1 MTEGAS
7 TNLFREIESA
17 LDSSEPEVRRLAVQK
32 LRELSGQAAPPLL
45 LRALADDDWRV
56 RKEASEGAAQLV
68 PRGPV
73 VELLVGALAEAGA
86 IGLRNSAVEALVGI
100 GSEAVPPVIESFVW
114 LDADGRKLATEVLAG
129 IPDERGVDQLVLL
142 LKDED
147 TNVRATAAESLAVAA
162 LAGETARTRATQ
174 ALVAAA
180 HEGELFVRLAAL
192 EGLTRLEAELDWPS
206 LQPLLA
212 DAVTRRHAL
221 AFAARSDVP
230 EALEALARAIGDTS
244 PTLASEAA
252 EALTRRLEE
261 EDGVVSPALRCA
273 ADVLTIGGPEHLRL
287 RAVASGERVSVR
299 AKSAALA
306 LLGLVGDPQDV
317 PLLSLALGDEG
328 LLERAELGLR
338 LYGEQ
343 AIEPM
348 IVAAREAPSDV
359 RAAALS
365 MVPAL
370 SPANTGSSGGTPVAG
385 TADLRGALRDSN
397 PDLRALALKML
408 AQIGTPDDIPTVAA
422 LVSDPSAQVAAA
434 AASALL
440 DLAPLHREAARRLI
454 ELGTQAMASA
464 EESQPADQRSA
475 AGCWAAAA
483 LIRAGEHADDTVRA
497 MALTSLVHGSSA
509 ARRAALETFAALG
522 HDTPEEARAA
532 VAFALADEE
541 REVVIGAVRAL
552 AAMGHAEP
560 LVSFL
565 ASTDDSFLAAATLSA
580 LADADPERGYR
591 EALTRLSSADPAVA
605 TAAVAA
611 VARAGEEYR
620 AEALSLA
627 ALHPDDGVV
636 KAALT
641 ELAQSGGA
649 DAWVY
654 VERALDHDN
663 WKVRRFA
670 AELLATRAP
679 GSDDAKLRQRL
690 EHERDPLVKEAIT
703 RALTYRAVGGAGGG
717 RDREGA

>member
-1 MTEGAS
+1 MTEGSS
-7 TNLFREIESA
+7 TNLFSEIESA
-17 LDSSEPEVRRLAVQK
+17 LGSPEPEVRRLAVQK

-45 LRALADDDWRV
+45 VRALADEDWRV
-56 RKEASEGAAQLV
+56 RKEASQAAAQLV

-100 GSEAVPPVIESFVW
+100 GSEAVPPVIECFAW

-129 IPDERGVDQLVLL
+129 IPDERGVDQLVSLL
-142 LKDED
+142 TDED

-162 LAGETARTRATQ
+162 LAGETARTKATK
-174 ALVAAA
+174 ALVRAA

-192 EGLTRLEAELDWPS
+192 EGLTRLEAELDWPA

-221 AFAARSDVP
+221 AFAARSENP
-230 EALEALARAIGDTS
+230 EALEALARAIGDAS

-261 EDGVVSPALRCA
+261 EDGVVSPALRSA
-273 ADVLTIGGPEHLRL
+273 ADVLVIGGPQHLRL
-287 RAVASGERVSVR
+287 RSVATSEQVSVR
-299 AKSAALA
+299 ARSAALA

-317 PLLSLALGDEG
+317 AILSLALGDEG

-338 LYGEQ
+338 MYGEQ

-370 SPANTGSSGGTPVAG
+370 SPANTGTSGGTPVAG

-397 PDLRALALKML
+397 PDLRTLALKML

-440 DLAPLHREAARRLI
+440 DLAPLHREAARQLI
-454 ELGTQAMASA
+454 ALGMQAVASA
-464 EESQPADQRSA
+464 EESVSADQRSA

-483 LIRAGEHADDTVRA
+483 LIRAGEPADETVRA

-522 HDTPEEARAA
+522 HDTPEEAR
-532 VAFALADEE
+532 
-541 REVVIGAVRAL
+541 RPWPSRS
-552 AAMGHAEP
+552 P
-560 LVSFL
+560 
-565 ASTDDSFLAAATLSA
+565 TRSA
-580 LADADPERGYR
+580 RW
-591 EALTRLSSADPAVA
+591 SSARCGRSPPWGTPSRWSRSSPAP
-605 TAAVAA
+605 TT
-611 VARAGEEYR
+611 R
-620 AEALSLA
+620 S
-627 ALHPDDGVV
+627 
-636 KAALT
+636 
-641 ELAQSGGA
+641 S
-649 DAWVY
+649 
-654 VERALDHDN
+654 
-663 WKVRRFA
+663 RR
-670 AELLATRAP
+670 R
-679 GSDDAKLRQRL
+679 R
-690 EHERDPLVKEAIT
+690 
-703 RALTYRAVGGAGGG
+703 
-717 RDREGA
+717 